1 MNYKAD
7 LHIHTVLSPC
17 GDLSMSPSEIIKK
30 AVEKNIDIIGI
41 TDHNSSLN
49 AEVTH
54 NIGKKNGVYVMLGVE
69 VNTREEVHSICF
81 MPDMTSLNDFQ
92 DFLDSKQTFFPNSP
106 DKFGD
111 QFIVDE
117 NENIIGEIE
126 HLLINSLD
134 LSINE
139 LADRVAQMNGIFIPA
154 HVDRPRYSISSQLGI
169 VPDNLNFNVM
179 ELSPFAQN
187 NDFLE
192 KFPWFKNYNYIT
204 NSDAHFITDIG
215 KSYNCLQLEHLCFDE
230 IKTALK
236 FAILNFPKL

>member
-1 MNYKAD
+1 
-7 LHIHTVLSPC
+7 
-17 GDLSMSPSEIIKK
+17 MSPSEIVKK

-54 NIGKKNGVYVMLGVE
+54 KIGKKNGVYVMMGVE
-69 VNTREEVHSICF
+69 VNSREEVHSICF
-81 MPDMTSLNDFQ
+81 MPDVKSLKDFQ
-92 DFLDSKQTFFPNSP
+92 NFLDSKQTFFPNSP

-139 LADRVAQMNGIFIPA
+139 LADIVAQLNGIFIPA

-169 VPDNLNFNVM
+169 VPDNLKFHVM
-179 ELSPFAQN
+179 ELSPFAKSN
-187 NDFLE
+187 NFLV
-192 KFPWFKNYNYIT
+192 KFPWFNTYKYIT

-215 KSYNCLQLEHLCFDE
+215 KSFNYLQMEHLCFDE

-236 FAILNFPKL
+236 SAILNFPEL